1 MFTEYIN
8 TCTIPTFSQH
18 CLFSLFSLTFIS
30 LVSDAL
36 SVSPSLLSSLFV
48 YLSLQHSHYLSLSLH
63 PYLSMILVLFV
74 LYVPVCLVLI
84 LPIQFFYFFASF
96 YLSSV
101 LCWKKSGREQ
111 QNRALNEKTTTNI
124 LTDFFVAQLQ
134 EQAPEQDGSHGYGYN
149 EIDQGKFSGRHADV
163 DQDIYLRVAKN
174 SAEKTEEISG
184 WTWLWPSLGLL
195 LYRINLKLQ
204 IQNVLCHRYDLLFV
218 VISWATMQQ
227 KR

>member
-48 YLSLQHSHYLSLSLH
+48 YLSLQHSHYLSFVPPSIPFHDSL
-63 PYLSMILVLFV
+63 LVCTLHSCLFSPHTSHTIF
-74 LYVPVCLVLI
+74 LLFCFF
-84 LPIQFFYFFASF
+84 LPIFCSM
-96 YLSSV
+96 L
-101 LCWKKSGREQ
+101 KKKWQRATEQ
-111 QNRALNEKTTTNI
+111 SRTKTTTNI
-124 LTDFFVAQLQ
+124 VTNFFVAQLQ

-174 SAEKTEEISG
+174 SVEKTEEISG
-184 WTWLWPSLGLL
+184 WT
-195 LYRINLKLQ
+195 
-204 IQNVLCHRYDLLFV
+204 
-218 VISWATMQQ
+218 
-227 KR
+227 